1 MDVDHP
7 LQSTFTKQF
16 TSQISTRDLTHLLML
31 GFRGFS
37 RFILLQSHEKLF
49 LAEDENSKIQEQ
61 QKPWFLLID
70 QKDEESSSKIAIYQT
85 RCASFDLARS
95 PLSLPLKRKSCMWLL
110 LGIERREEQGNFS
123 LPLFPKFVS
132 SGKHQ

>member
-1 MDVDHP
+1 
-7 LQSTFTKQF
+7 
-16 TSQISTRDLTHLLML
+16 
-31 GFRGFS
+31 
-37 RFILLQSHEKLF
+37 

-61 QKPWFLLID
+61 QKSWFLLID
-70 QKDEESSSKIAIYQT
+70 QKDEESSSKITIYQT

-95 PLSLPLKRKSCMWLL
+95 PLSLPQKRKSCMWLL

-123 LPLFPKFVS
+123 LTLFPKFVS